1 VSILAF
7 LATCAF
13 GAVFGLMARPSRPE
27 SRLVP
32 LAALLAA
39 FAAALFI
46 GAGTSQSLG
55 DVTLAGSKYSGLF
68 LACMAGSALLLCI
81 VALASGWHDE
91 FAPAALAALAGTAVA
106 VTSTDA
112 GVALI
117 AGAAGATAGA
127 LLISGAAPRAGA
139 TAGALLISGAAPRAG
154 AVDGRASE
162 MRAIAAVSGAML
174 LGGIAILRP
183 AWTGDSDS
191 PIFILAFVGFALAIA
206 IRGGVV
212 PFHAPAVRLRRNAIP
227 MAPALMLVW
236 IPAGLG
242 LLAVAWSAT
251 TFPIQNDTL
260 RTAAACIEAVAVATL
275 LLGALAALVHDDLD
289 EVVIYS
295 IVADAG
301 FILLAFAARTDLA
314 AEPARLWILVFI
326 AAKTALVAW
335 AAAVS
340 RAYGTSEIG
349 TLRGWLR
356 RTPLLGLALVIIA
369 VATIGWP
376 GSSVY
381 EARSALIRMA
391 LPSQLQFVFL
401 ASIAVSAAYYV
412 RLLVFGILPPS
423 DEIRAGQSERPRF
436 APAIAM
442 AEVAPSVAAE
452 VVAAPEAVP
461 PVVVSAA
468 PAPEAVP
475 PVVVSAAP
483 APEAVPPVVVSAAPA
498 PETTAATASSDATEA
513 VAAPAPGPT
522 SLPHPRSLPAMLR
535 LNRGLGASLLIVGG
549 AILAAALAS
558 GNLGAGTAAGYGI
571 PLDTAAHAT
580 AVPVRKPTP
589 APPTPTPRTTFA
601 PAASNGPVGSDIPT
615 IAPSGS
621 QAPIKTS
628 APARDNTD

>member
-1 VSILAF
+1 MSILAF
-7 LATCAF
+7 LAACAF
-13 GAVFGLMARPSRPE
+13 GAVFGLMARPSRPA

-91 FAPAALAALAGTAVA
+91 FAPAALATLAGTAVA

-127 LLISGAAPRAGA
+127 LLI
-139 TAGALLISGAAPRAG
+139 TGAAPRAG
-154 AVDGRASE
+154 AVDGRAFE

-191 PIFILAFVGFALAIA
+191 PILILAFVGFALAIA

-212 PFHAPAVRLRRNAIP
+212 PFHVPAIHLRRSAIP

-251 TFPIQNDTL
+251 TFPIQSDTL
-260 RTAAACIEAVAVATL
+260 RTAAACIEAVGVATL

-369 VATIGWP
+369 IATIGWP
-376 GSSVY
+376 GSNVY

-412 RLLVFGILPPS
+412 RLLVFGVLPPS
-423 DEIRAGQSERPRF
+423 DEIRAGQSERPRL

-452 VVAAPEAVP
+452 VVEAA
-461 PVVVSAA
+461 
-468 PAPEAVP
+468 
-475 PVVVSAAP
+475 
-483 APEAVPPVVVSAAPA
+483 EAVPPVVVSAAPA
-498 PETTAATASSDATEA
+498 PETTAATASSDAAEA
-513 VAAPAPGPT
+513 VAAEAVAAEAPGPT
-522 SLPHPRSLPAMLR
+522 SVPHPRSLPAMLR
-535 LNRGLGASLLIVGG
+535 LNKGLGASLLIVGG

-558 GNLGAGTAAGYGI
+558 GSLGAGTATRYGI

-580 AVPVRKPTP
+580 AAPVRTPTP
-589 APPTPTPRTTFA
+589 VPPTPTPRTTLA

-621 QAPIKTS
+621 QAPMKTS